1 MPSESSMQFPP
12 QKGNIKSWRETKIN
26 NMFGEDILW
35 DSTGQQLGKKVSSMA
50 VLKKQKAGEKE
61 KKNRH

>member
-26 NMFGEDILW
+26 NMFGEDILY
-35 DSTGQQLGKKVSSMA
+35 STDQQLGKKVSSMA
-50 VLKKQKAGEKE
+50 VLKKQKAGKKE
-61 KKNRH
+61 KNPH